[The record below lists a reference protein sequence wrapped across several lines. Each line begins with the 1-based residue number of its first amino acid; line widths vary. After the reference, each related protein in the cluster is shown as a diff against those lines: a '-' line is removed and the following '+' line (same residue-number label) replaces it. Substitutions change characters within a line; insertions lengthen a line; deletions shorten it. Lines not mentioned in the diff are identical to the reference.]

1 MSDFHNDW
9 EAVLRLPG
17 FRKALLEHG
26 RSKGS
31 IKPNG
36 RLPRVDLD
44 DMASVAI
51 RSRPALFSLEDRL
64 ADMGSVYVRF
74 FAGYYW
80 STGFDDIDGP
90 YDTLE
95 KAVDTRLSIASSSAP
110 SGFYVSASGDLPDA
124 FIASRC
130 INLVEI
136 EKKFVINGTAH
147 FRTKDGLVPGQQA

>member
-1 MSDFHNDW
+1 MTDFHHDW

-17 FRKALLEHG
+17 FRKALLEYG
-26 RSKGS
+26 RSEGS
-31 IKPNG
+31 IKANG
-36 RLPRVDLD
+36 KLPRIDLN

-64 ADMGSVYVRF
+64 ADMGSVYVHC

-95 KAVDTRLSIASSSAP
+95 KAVDTRLTIASNSAP
-110 SGFYVSASGDLPDA
+110 LDFYVSASGDLPDD

-130 INLVEI
+130 AALVEMGKTI
-136 EKKFVINGTAH
+136 LINGKVYVRA
-147 FRTKDGLVPGQQA
+147 KAGLVLKT

>member
-1 MSDFHNDW
+1 MTDFHHDW

-17 FRKALLEHG
+17 FRKALLEYG

-51 RSRPALFSLEDRL
+51 RSHPALFSLEDRL

-95 KAVDTRLSIASSSAP
+95 KAVDTRLTIASNSAP
-110 SGFYVSASGDLPDA
+110 LGFYVSASGDLPDE

-130 INLVEI
+130 AALVEMGKTI
-136 EKKFVINGTAH
+136 LINGKVHVRA
-147 FRTKDGLVPGQQA
+147 KAGLVPKV

>member
-1 MSDFHNDW
+1 MADFHHDW

-17 FRKALLEHG
+17 FRKALLEYG
-26 RSKGS
+26 LSKGL
-31 IKPNG
+31 IKANG
-36 RLPRVDLD
+36 RLPRIDLD

-64 ADMGSVYVRF
+64 ADMGSVYVRC

-95 KAVDTRLSIASSSAP
+95 KAVNTRLSIASASAP
-110 SGFYVSASGDLPDA
+110 LGFYVSASGDLPDE

-130 INLVEI
+130 VNLVEI
-136 EKKFVINGTAH
+136 GKKFAINGTIH
-147 FRTKDGLVPGQQA
+147 VRTKDGLVPG

>member
-1 MSDFHNDW
+1 MTDFHHDW

-36 RLPRVDLD
+36 RLPRFDLD

-64 ADMGSVYVRF
+64 ADMGSVYVRL

-95 KAVDTRLSIASSSAP
+95 KAVDTRLSIAADSAP
-110 SGFYVSASGDLPDA
+110 SGFYVSASGDLPDE

-130 INLVEI
+130 VALVEMGKTI
-136 EKKFVINGTAH
+136 LINGKVYV
-147 FRTKDGLVPGQQA
+147 RTKAGLVSKA

>member
-1 MSDFHNDW
+1 MTDFHHDW

-36 RLPRVDLD
+36 RLPRIDLD

-95 KAVDTRLSIASSSAP
+95 KAVDTRLTIASNSAP
-110 SGFYVSASGDLPDA
+110 LGFYVSASGDLPDE

-130 INLVEI
+130 AALVETGKTI
-136 EKKFVINGTAH
+136 LINGKVHVRA
-147 FRTKDGLVPGQQA
+147 KAGLVPKV

>member
-1 MSDFHNDW
+1 MTDFHHDW

-36 RLPRVDLD
+36 RLPRIDLY
-44 DMASVAI
+44 DMLSVAI

-64 ADMGSVYVRF
+64 ADMGSVYVRS

-80 STGFDDIDGP
+80 STAFDDIDGP
-90 YDTLE
+90 FDTLE
-95 KAVDTRLSIASSSAP
+95 EAVDTRLSIASNSAP
-110 SGFYVSASGDLPDA
+110 LGFYVSASGDLPDN

-130 INLVEI
+130 INLVELGKQI
-136 EKKFVINGTAH
+136 KINGKVH
-147 FRTKDGLVPGQQA
+147 VRTNAGLVSR

>member
-1 MSDFHNDW
+1 MTDFHHDW

-44 DMASVAI
+44 DMASIAI
-51 RSRPALFSLEDRL
+51 RSGPALFSLEDRL
-64 ADMGSVYVRF
+64 ADMGSVYVRC

-110 SGFYVSASGDLPDA
+110 LGFYVSASGDLPDA

-130 INLVEI
+130 VNLVEI
-136 EKKFVINGTAH
+136 GKKFVINGTAH
-147 FRTKDGLVPGQQA
+147 LRTKDGLVPGQKA

>member
-1 MSDFHNDW
+1 MTDFHHDW

-17 FRKALLEHG
+17 FRKALLEFG
-26 RSKGS
+26 RSEGS
-31 IKPNG
+31 IKANG
-36 RLPRVDLD
+36 RLPKIDLN

-64 ADMGSVYVRF
+64 ADMGSIYVRS

-90 YDTLE
+90 FDTFE
-95 KAVDTRLSIASSSAP
+95 KAVDTRLSIASDSAP
-110 SGFYVSASGDLPDA
+110 LGFYVSASGDLPDE

-130 INLVEI
+130 ATLVEMGKTI
-136 EKKFVINGTAH
+136 LINGKVYVRA
-147 FRTKDGLVPGQQA
+147 KAGLVLKT